1 METSEERGKVNTL
14 PQLLDSV
21 ASGCPA
27 KPAIVEG
34 EKKLSYSS
42 LHQKVRSL
50 ALRLSG
56 LGVKQGDPIVLF
68 LPNGAEF
75 VVSFFAI
82 AELGGIAVPLNYHY
96 QQDELTYFI
105 DDCGAP
111 VLITLEPLEGLCR
124 RVLATTLSRRCEL
137 LVLDQTEVWTLPDEV
152 SQDGLEVKTLV
163 GDNHSDNKAIYQFSS
178 GSTGRPKRIAR
189 THSNLMFEL
198 NSLQVTLGL
207 STEDKFL
214 GLAPFSHVNGLV
226 RSMLASVSV
235 GGTLFPLRDFKRQ
248 EVADVIQREQ
258 VTVFIGVPFMFNIL
272 AETNFRKRIDFSSL
286 RLCISSSAPMPVA
299 VNKKFHEKYGFYVRQ
314 LYGSTETGTISVNT
328 RTELDNYLDSVGLPI
343 EGVEIAV
350 FRDDGSPA
358 KANETGEI
366 AVKSP
371 AAFAGY
377 CGPVLDPEPFRDGY
391 FLTGDVGRIDQD
403 GYLYLVGRK
412 KFFINKAGYKIN
424 PFEIETLLEEHPKVK
439 EVAVIGVATP
449 YGEEI
454 MKAVIVPR
462 EPCLEEEIAKFCR
475 GRIADFKIPSL
486 IEFCQNLPKTPTGKI
501 LRKKL

>member
-1 METSEERGKVNTL
+1 MNTL
-14 PQLLDSV
+14 PQLLNAV

-42 LHQKVRSL
+42 LHQKVCSL
-50 ALRLSG
+50 ALRLSA

-82 AELGGIAVPLNYHY
+82 AELGGIAVPLNCHY

-105 DDCGAP
+105 DDCRAP
-111 VLITLEPLEGLCR
+111 ALITLEPLKELCR
-124 RVLATTLSRRCEL
+124 RVLATTLPRRCEL
-137 LVLDQTEVWTLPDEV
+137 LVLDQTEVWSPPHEV
-152 SQDGLEVKTLV
+152 SQEGQGELKIPV
-163 GDNHSDNKAIYQFSS
+163 GDNHSDNKALYQFSS

-198 NSLQVTLGL
+198 KSLQATLGL
-207 STEDKFL
+207 SSEDKFL
-214 GLAPFSHVNGLV
+214 GLTPFSHVNGLV
-226 RSMLASVSV
+226 RSMLASLSV

-248 EVADVIQREQ
+248 EVADVVQREQ

-272 AETNFRKRIDFSSL
+272 AETNFRKRIDFSAL

-314 LYGSTETGTISVNT
+314 LYGSTETGTISVNMRDEPENT
-328 RTELDNYLDSVGLPI
+328 LDSVGLPI

-350 FRDDGSPA
+350 FRDDGTPA
-358 KANETGEI
+358 RENEAGEI

-377 CGPVLDPEPFRDGY
+377 GGPASEPEPFRDGY
-391 FLTGDVGRIDQD
+391 FLTGDVGRIDQH
-403 GYLYLVGRK
+403 GYVYLVGRK

-424 PFEIETLLEEHPKVK
+424 PFEIETLLEGHPKVK

-462 EPCLEEEIAKFCR
+462 EPCLEEEIVKFCR

-486 IEFCQNLPKTPTGKI
+486 IEFCQNLPKTPTGKV